1 MTVRASVADT
11 DPERR
16 TGLSDRTHLAPD
28 AGMAFLFAGAVR
40 VGFWMKDT
48 QIPLSI
54 AFWRAEGRIVSIM
67 DMPPCRVD
75 PCPSFRPATPYV
87 GALEVHR
94 GFFERHG
101 VEVVDRVAL
110 ASG

>member
-1 MTVRASVADT
+1 
-11 DPERR
+11 
-16 TGLSDRTHLAPD
+16 
-28 AGMAFLFAGAVR
+28 
-40 VGFWMKDT
+40 MKDT

-54 AFWRAEGRIVSIM
+54 AFWRAGGRIVSIM

-101 VEVVDRVAL
+101 VEVGDRVEL